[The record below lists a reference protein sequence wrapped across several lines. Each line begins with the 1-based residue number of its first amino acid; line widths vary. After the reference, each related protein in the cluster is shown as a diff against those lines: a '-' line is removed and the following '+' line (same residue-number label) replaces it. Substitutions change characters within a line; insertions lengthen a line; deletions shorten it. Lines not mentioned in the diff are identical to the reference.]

1 MPEERQTK
9 DQRREAAR
17 EVARIERE
25 KMKKREARNRL
36 FLRGGVTLGIL
47 AILGVVALVIV
58 IAVQPPGPGPRNML
72 SDGILL
78 TSEDGTVIAA
88 EETDA
93 IPSEGEPVP
102 TDPSSLDTEV
112 NIVVYVDYLC
122 PFCKL
127 FEDTNSPTIE
137 AMLRDGVASLEVHP
151 ITILDR
157 ASAGSRYSSRAANA
171 MACVAD
177 LHPNQFY
184 DANAAL
190 FAAQPAE
197 GTEGLSDDSIIGV
210 IGGAGVLTD
219 DLSACIKNES
229 FKSWVAASTQ
239 RALEGP
245 LPNSDVENVEGTPT
259 VIVNGV
265 KYTGPLDDAQAFI
278 DFVAAQAPTL

>member
-1 MPEERQTK
+1 MPAERLTK

-17 EVARIERE
+17 EAARIERE
-25 KMKKREARNRL
+25 KMKKREARKRL

-47 AILGVVALVIV
+47 AVLGVVALVIV

-88 EETDA
+88 TKTEA

-102 TDPSSLDTEV
+102 TDPSTLDTEV

-127 FEDTNSPTIE
+127 FEDTNRATIDGL
-137 AMLRDGVASLEVHP
+137 LRDGVASLEVHP
-151 ITILDR
+151 ISILDR
-157 ASAGSRYSSRAANA
+157 ASLGSRYSSRAANA

-177 LHPNQFY
+177 MHPNQFY
-184 DANAAL
+184 DANNAL
-190 FAAQPAE
+190 FAAQPE
-197 GTEGLSDDSIIGV
+197 ENTEGLSNDSIIGV
-210 IGGAGVLTD
+210 IGGAGVLTGE
-219 DLSACIKNES
+219 LSACIKNET
-229 FKSWVAASTQ
+229 FKSWVTAATD
-239 RALEGP
+239 RALNGP
-245 LPNSDVENVEGTPT
+245 LPNADVPNVQGTPT

-265 KYTGPLDDAQAFI
+265 RYTGPLDDPQAFI
-278 DFVAAQAPTL
+278 DFLDAQTPTL

>member
-25 KMKKREARNRL
+25 KMKKREARNRI

-47 AILGVVALVIV
+47 AVLGVVALVIV

-88 EETDA
+88 DQTDA

-102 TDPSSLDTEV
+102 TDPSTLDTEL

-127 FEDTNSPTIE
+127 FEDTNAATID
-137 AMLRDGVASLEVHP
+137 ALLRDGVASLEVHP
-151 ITILDR
+151 ISILDR
-157 ASAGSRYSSRAANA
+157 ASLGSRYSSRAANA

-184 DANAAL
+184 DASAAL
-190 FAAQPAE
+190 FTAQPAE
-197 GTEGLSDDSIIGV
+197 NTEGLSNESIIGV
-210 IGGAGVLTD
+210 IGGAGVLTEE
-219 DLSACIKNES
+219 LSACINDER
-229 FKSWVAASTQ
+229 FKSWVTAASQ
-239 RALEGP
+239 RATDGP
-245 LPNSDVENVEGTPT
+245 LPNADIENVEGTPT
-259 VIVNGV
+259 VLVNGV
-265 KYTGPLDDAQAFI
+265 RYTGPLDDPQAFI
-278 DFVAAQAPTL
+278 DFLDAQAPTL